1 MSNNKSFKA
10 KINANGKEISILST
24 GNENDY
30 ISLTDIAKY
39 KNPDSTSLK
48 IKQIQMRL
56 YYYLFASWVSPEFK
70 LYIIKDYQ
78 RLKDD
83 ENSKLSLEWNV
94 SRVLTKLNY
103 KIHMDAI
110 KENLISNALTA
121 SLI

>member
-110 KENLISNALTA
+110 KPEFLKLLA
-121 SLI
+121 